1 MEMILQ
7 IALWVPFALVVSISG
22 AIFMVTGFKRGLW
35 RALIGLGATVVSS
48 LLSLLFARLLSGVVA
63 QGLVPMV
70 LKLVQQLLD
79 VSAIPQQ
86 VMPLVQGAVQVV
98 LALAFYVTIF
108 FSLTIILRAIGG
120 SVCGEKLRP
129 KATWQKVLG
138 MFTGAFCAL
147 VYTLLLLL
155 PLYGTMGAYVPAAQ
169 ALVKLAEQEEQSQ
182 TQKAL
187 QTITDHPVVQMSG
200 SGPAKLLYEQLSQM
214 ELTEG
219 SVNVAQMAQ
228 AMTDSLDAVQGFME
242 AESVEDR
249 LEKAEELID
258 VLRFQVVQQPWFHT
272 MSQEVITQARAALP
286 QQDSPEKQ
294 ILVELLD
301 IVDCPQEDFAK
312 NCSAILDFMA
322 YVLDQ
327 DIMAIAEA
335 EDEQALYDTGII
347 AKAGALA
354 NVTDEAVQV
363 KRVLLRM
370 SVAAL
375 LDKDLEKAD
384 AFLDRYQVG
393 AITDPQAQEQEAEAI
408 LAMMG
413 VAGGDENA
421 MLVMRHPQLGE
432 PAIRELI
439 QMTSFQ
445 NVMGVAESPKNDRW
459 SQDPQVQEQLIR
471 LMAMCAKESLFGL
484 QYGEYRDALVDLGEF
499 AETGRLNVRYLS
511 QPEYL
516 CKAAE
521 LMGKDRFVSYGRSHA
536 DLSYAFLTAWVQVV
550 RQEPECIFYEVE
562 QLGQKAEAYDYAI
575 TAMDTVLTAARSG
588 KLPKSLDGAREGEKA
603 IAREMLLIS
612 RSQSV
617 LRTMEQLTEEKG
629 KDPLKLAIGKTQ
641 RKVLQQLIGELEVT
655 EETSAILYGFFGL

>member
-7 IALWVPFALVVSISG
+7 IALWAPFALVVSISA
-22 AIFMVTGFKRGLW
+22 AIYMVNGFKRGLW
-35 RALIGLGATVVSS
+35 RALIGLGATVVAS
-48 LLSLLFARLLSGVVA
+48 LLSLLLARFLSGAVA
-63 QGLVPMV
+63 KGLIPMV
-70 LKLVQQLLD
+70 LKFVQQLLD
-79 VSAIPQQ
+79 ISAIPEQIL
-86 VMPLVQGAVQVV
+86 PLIQGAVQVL
-98 LALAFYVTIF
+98 LALALYACIF
-108 FSLTIILRAIGG
+108 FSVNIILRAIGG
-120 SVCGEKLRP
+120 NVCSQKLRP
-129 KATWQKVLG
+129 SATWQKVLG
-138 MFTGAFCAL
+138 MFTGAFCAV

-169 ALVKLAEQEEQSQ
+169 ALVKLAEQEEESR
-182 TQKAL
+182 TQQAL

-214 ELTEG
+214 ELTDG

-228 AMTDSLDAVQGFME
+228 AMTDSLDAVQGLMQ
-242 AESVEDR
+242 AESVEER
-249 LEKAEELID
+249 LEKAEALID

-286 QQDSPEKQ
+286 QEDSPEKQ
-294 ILVELLD
+294 ILEELLD
-301 IVDCPQEDFAK
+301 IVDCPQEDFGE

-393 AITDPQAQEQEAEAI
+393 AVTDPQAQEQEAEAI
-408 LAMMG
+408 LVMMG
-413 VAGGDENA
+413 AGGGDENA

-445 NVMGVAESPKNDRW
+445 NVMGVAESPQNDRW
-459 SQDPQVQEQLIR
+459 SQDPQVQEQLIGV
-471 LMAMCAKESLFGL
+471 MAMCAKESLFGL

-499 AETGRLNVRYLS
+499 AETGRLDVRHIA

-516 CKAAE
+516 CKATE
-521 LMGKDRFVSYGRSHA
+521 MMGKDIFTGYGRKHA
-536 DLSYAFLTAWVQVV
+536 DLSYAFLTTWVQVV
-550 RQEPECIFYEVE
+550 RQEPECIFYQVE

-575 TAMDTVLTAARSG
+575 TCLDTVMTAAKEG
-588 KLPKSLDGAREGEKA
+588 KLPKSLNGAREGDKA
-603 IAREMLLIS
+603 IYKEMLLIS
-612 RSQSV
+612 SSQSV
-617 LRTMEQLTEEKG
+617 LRTMEQLTAEKG
-629 KDPLKLAIGKTQ
+629 KDPLKLSIGKTQ
-641 RKVLQQLIGELEVT
+641 RNVLQQLIGELDVS
-655 EETSAILYGFFGL
+655 EEASAILYGFFGL